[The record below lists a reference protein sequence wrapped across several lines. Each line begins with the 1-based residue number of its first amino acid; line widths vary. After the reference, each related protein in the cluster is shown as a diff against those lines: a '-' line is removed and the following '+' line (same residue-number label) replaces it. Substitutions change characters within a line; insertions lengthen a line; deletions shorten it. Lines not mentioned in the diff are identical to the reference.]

1 MSKQIYRIEKTIKL
15 DVIFIMYTWVLL
27 HNAGDVTIICP
38 SIRGM
43 NKMLEICNIFSKSNH
58 TYFNAMNAICFKF
71 GEEHEKTLTKE
82 KELS

>member
-27 HNAGDVTIICP
+27 HNAGDVTIICL
-38 SIRGM
+38 SKRGM
-43 NKMLEICNIFSKSNH
+43 NKMLEICNTFSESNH
-58 TYFNAMNAICFKF
+58 TYFNAMNAICIKF
-71 GEEHEKTLTKE
+71 GEEHETTLIKE